1 MDASVVV
8 AIGATV
14 IAVASL
20 AVSVYQAR
28 ASRIHNR
35 QSLRPNLEL
44 RHSFPRGGTAGL
56 RLTNSGLGPAAITR
70 TRLTMDG
77 GSPIEF
83 DEPGVNRLRDV
94 LATRPSA
101 TTLGGK
107 PLLPTNYDEYLLSVK
122 GYDPD
127 IHREFFELIRHRLVL
142 EIQYESLYGG
152 ERFVTT
158 HSPVVDPT

>member
-8 AIGATV
+8 ATGAAV

-28 ASRIHNR
+28 TSRTHNR
-35 QSLRPNLEL
+35 QSLRPHLEF
-44 RHSFPRGGTAGL
+44 RDSFPRGGTAGL
-56 RLTNSGLGPAAITR
+56 RLSNSGLGPAAITHTSLR
-70 TRLTMDG
+70 IDG
-77 GSPIEF
+77 GSPTEF

-94 LATRPSA
+94 LAARPSA
-101 TTLGGK
+101 TTLGER
-107 PLLPTNYDEYLLSVK
+107 PLLPASYDEYLLGVK
-122 GYDPD
+122 GYDPE
-127 IHREFFELIRHRLVL
+127 IHSEFSELIRRRLFV

-152 ERFVTT
+152 EHFVAT